1 MGEVRYMISEAAKKL
16 QVESHVLRY
25 WEDELGLEIGRTD
38 MGHRCYTEDDIQLFL
53 CIQKLKNEGMLLRDL
68 KFMIPELTAAR
79 KRLNAAR
86 AEDAEEEAEKE
97 AEKEAAEGG
106 EGGSS
111 KTEANKAYGVHTSD
125 AGGKASG
132 MQADGPDSKADRTGS
147 KADGAGSKADGA
159 GSKAIGAGSKAIGAG
174 SKSDDI
180 QAAKADSRTDDIRS
194 DGTDRAAD
202 GMQRSASLAS
212 AHPAAPEADVI
223 QMTQLEQVRSLIG
236 DVLTDVVSANNE
248 TLKKDISRKV
258 TSDVIREMDFLFQ
271 ANERREEEHYR
282 KLDVLIRQQQA
293 GRREAARE
301 TPLGKLKKL
310 LT

>member
-25 WEDELGLEIGRTD
+25 WEEELELEIGRTD
-38 MGHRCYTEDDIQLFL
+38 MGHRYYTEDDIQLFL

-68 KFMIPELTAAR
+68 KFMIPELTATR
-79 KRLNAAR
+79 KRLNATKLEKAADSDR
-86 AEDAEEEAEKE
+86 YIHTENLESEIISNENLSVSKQKNEPVSGTETVEKATSDLLEKAVAMTDVQADSIPENDSAAESNTAIEKE
-97 AEKEAAEGG
+97 SE
-106 EGGSS
+106 
-111 KTEANKAYGVHTSD
+111 TEN
-125 AGGKASG
+125 
-132 MQADGPDSKADRTGS
+132 
-147 KADGAGSKADGA
+147 
-159 GSKAIGAGSKAIGAG
+159 
-174 SKSDDI
+174 
-180 QAAKADSRTDDIRS
+180 
-194 DGTDRAAD
+194 
-202 GMQRSASLAS
+202 ASLAS
-212 AHPAAPEADVI
+212 TSPAPSEADVI
-223 QMTQLEQVRSLIG
+223 QVTQLEQVRTLIG

-258 TSDVIREMDFLFQ
+258 TADVIREMDFLFQ

-293 GRREAARE
+293 GRREAARD